1 MFINKDGIIVI
12 EIVFKISFKF
22 LLNFKKYKKTTGKS
36 TIKIILVL
44 NDRTKKNKEQILFFC
59 LKKYSDV
66 IKSVSGTKSSWPKIP
81 IE

>member
-36 TIKIILVL
+36 NIKIILVL
-44 NDRTKKNKEQILFFC
+44 MIE
-59 LKKYSDV
+59 LKKIESKFYFFV
-66 IKSVSGTKSSWPKIP
+66 LENKVSSL
-81 IE
+81 